1 MSFSRCA
8 QRGTLTPMALVAP
21 SAPIAPVAPG
31 TPGTPGTRGTL
42 APFIALLLVLSATT
56 ASAQVA
62 PVEPPSVVVSGEGVV
77 TAAPDQA
84 WVRIGAESRS
94 KVSKEAQ
101 SRNAELMTA
110 VQQKVASLGIPKD
123 AVRTLAI
130 DLQMEYDYANGRQT
144 PRGYVARN
152 TIEVRVD
159 DLTKLGD
166 VLDAA
171 VGSGA
176 TNLHGLRF
184 DVKRREALEREALQ
198 LAVANAMGRAEAL
211 AAGAK
216 KTIDRVMRI
225 EESFTGRGP
234 EMPVMAMRMKAEDA
248 GTPVAAGELEIRAQV
263 RVTAALK

>member
-1 MSFSRCA
+1 MR
-8 QRGTLTPMALVAP
+8 TLPFALV
-21 SAPIAPVAPG
+21 V
-31 TPGTPGTRGTL
+31 
-42 APFIALLLVLSATT
+42 LVVLTAAAT
-56 ASAQVA
+56 ADAQVA
-62 PVEPPSVVVSGEGVV
+62 APEVATVVVSGEGVV
-77 TAAPDQA
+77 TAVPDQA

-94 KVSKEAQ
+94 KISRDAQ
-101 SRNAELMTA
+101 ARNAEAMTA
-110 VQQKVASLGIPKD
+110 VQQEMSAIGIPKD

-144 PRGYVARN
+144 ARGYVARN

-159 DLTKLGD
+159 DFAKLGD

-211 AAGAK
+211 ATGAGRS
-216 KTIDRVMRI
+216 IDRVMRI
-225 EESFTGRGP
+225 EELSVNRGG
-234 EMPVMAMRMKAEDA
+234 EAPVMAMRMKAEDA
-248 GTPVAAGELEIRAQV
+248 STPVAAGELEIRAQI
-263 RVTAALK
+263 RLTASLK

>member
-1 MSFSRCA
+1 
-8 QRGTLTPMALVAP
+8 MASLRIVVA
-21 SAPIAPVAPG
+21 A
-31 TPGTPGTRGTL
+31 
-42 APFIALLLVLSATT
+42 FFLSGAI

-62 PVEPPSVVVSGEGVV
+62 PPEPPSVVVSGEGVV
-77 TAAPDQA
+77 TAVPDQA
-84 WVRIGAESRS
+84 WVRIGAESRA
-94 KVSKEAQ
+94 KVSRDAQ
-101 SRNAELMTA
+101 ARNAEAMTA
-110 VQQKVASLGIPKD
+110 VQRKMTSLGIPKD

-159 DLTKLGD
+159 DFAKLGD

-184 DVKRREALEREALQ
+184 DVKRREALEREAMQ

-211 AAGAK
+211 ASGAK
-216 KTIDRVMRI
+216 RSIDRVIRI
-225 EESFTGRGP
+225 EESSVSRGG
-234 EMPVMAMRMKAEDA
+234 EMPMQAMRMKAEDP

-263 RVTAALK
+263 RLTASLK

>member
-1 MSFSRCA
+1 MRSLIVAIAASFVLVSGAAA
-8 QRGTLTPMALVAP
+8 Q
-21 SAPIAPVAPG
+21 
-31 TPGTPGTRGTL
+31 
-42 APFIALLLVLSATT
+42 T
-56 ASAQVA
+56 AS
-62 PVEPPSVVVSGEGVV
+62 PETPSVVVSGEGIV
-77 TAAPDQA
+77 TAVPDQA

-101 SRNAELMTA
+101 SRNAEAMTA
-110 VQQKVASLGIPKD
+110 VQQKMTALGIPKD

-159 DLTKLGD
+159 DFAKLGD

-198 LAVANAMGRAEAL
+198 LAVVNAMGRAEAL
-211 AAGAK
+211 AAGSKRA
-216 KTIDRVMRI
+216 IDRVIRI
-225 EESFTGRGP
+225 EESSVGRGP

-263 RVTAALK
+263 RLTAAIK